1 MLVRKGIIIMADYE
15 SIVTKITD
23 SPPVLEAAED
33 KFQTLKTLVVSSA
46 HVMHDTYAGF
56 IAPLLPYLIERLS
69 LLKVEAGMF
78 MFLYQGASVF
88 QPLIGNL
95 GDKTNLRKYA
105 LIMPAITGI
114 ALSLLGT
121 APTYYFALM
130 LCLIAGISSASLH
143 AILPALVARLSGKH
157 VGKGISMWMVG
168 GEIGIMLGP
177 LLVASVVSLFTIK
190 ATPWLMIPGI
200 ALSIALSILLRNMP
214 HHNVNAKVQAKLPIK
229 QLMAILLPLAGVM
242 LMRAPL
248 RASSEIYL
256 PVYLVEKGVNKFLAG
271 SSVSMLLGFGVLGT
285 IAGGYLK
292 DKYGFKKVIIGSVT
306 VASVSML
313 IFSLTSGILQIISLA
328 LVGTTSMMI
337 LPVGLA
343 FVQENFP
350 NNRSLANGSYLAIT
364 FGLNAIAGVVTGFM
378 YDKLGGNSTFL
389 LSGLISFLGI
399 PFIFLLPKESKAG

>member
-1 MLVRKGIIIMADYE
+1 MADYE
-15 SIVTKITD
+15 SIVIK
-23 SPPVLEAAED
+23 SPEKPPPSETAED

-78 MFLYQGASVF
+78 MFLYQGTSVF

-105 LIMPAITGI
+105 LIMPALTGI

-130 LCLIAGISSASLH
+130 LCLIAGFSSASLH
-143 AILPALVARLSGKH
+143 SILPALVGRLSGKH
-157 VGKGISMWMVG
+157 VGKGISFWIVG

-177 LLVASVVSLFTIK
+177 ILIATVISLFTIK

-200 ALSIALSILLRNMP
+200 AVSLVLSILLRNMP
-214 HHNVNAKVQAKLPIK
+214 HHNVNANVKDKLPIK
-229 QLMAILLPLAGVM
+229 KLLTILLPIAGVM
-242 LMRAPL
+242 FMRSPL
-248 RASSEIYL
+248 RASSEMYL
-256 PVYLVEKGVNKFLAG
+256 PVYLIEKGVNKFLAG

-292 DKYGFKKVIIGSVT
+292 DKYGYKKVIIGSVSI
-306 VASVSML
+306 ASVFMV
-313 IFSLTSGILQIISLA
+313 IFSLVSGFFQVVSLA
-328 LVGTTSMMI
+328 IVGTTSMMI

-343 FVQENFP
+343 FVQESFP

-378 YDKLGGNSTFL
+378 YDKIGGNNTFL
-389 LSGLISFLGI
+389 ASGLISFLGI
-399 PFIFLLPKESKAG
+399 PFIFLLPKENKTD